1 MRRLTPLIILLMA
14 LWLPFQAVVAVAMP
28 FCQDH
33 PDRSDS
39 APSHQNH
46 AEHHDDAGAAGSS
59 GHDGHGFPLD
69 CNGCGPCHLACAP
82 MVAMAA
88 NLVLLSA
95 SQSLAALPQVLPP
108 ARMLDQPH
116 PPPLA

>member
-1 MRRLTPLIILLMA
+1 MHTLRRLVILLLA

-28 FCQDH
+28 FCQDT
-33 PDRSDS
+33 PSPADS
-39 APSHQNH
+39 APSHQH
-46 AEHHDDAGAAGSS
+46 HGEHHGDS
-59 GHDGHGFPLD
+59 GHDDRGFPLD

-88 NLVLLSA
+88 NVVVLSA
-95 SQSLAALPQVLPP
+95 SQSLPALPQVLPP
-108 ARMLDQPH
+108 ACMLDQPH